1 MKKIISF
8 EKEIDFPSMIGDIT
22 SISLENSLKFID
34 KNNIEGKFFVSGTY
48 KMTEAS
54 TLEEEF
60 KYDIPIEIAL
70 TENFDLENVTVSID
84 DFHYEIIN
92 DDILKCNIDVLI
104 DGIEELDIN
113 DIEVINDKTKE
124 DIRECDGDKEEKTI
138 EIPTKKEEIEEKEE
152 QIQKLEVKNEIKQN
166 TEIEGEI
173 EMKNNEQEKAGE
185 IEMKNNEQ
193 EKAENISSLF
203 EALSTTEETYTT
215 YSIYIIRKEDTIEK
229 IMDKYNITKEEL
241 NDYNDLSNLEVGSK
255 IIIPTSSV
263 NE

>member
-173 EMKNNEQEKAGE
+173 EMKNNEQEKA
-185 IEMKNNEQ
+185 
-193 EKAENISSLF
+193 ENISSLF